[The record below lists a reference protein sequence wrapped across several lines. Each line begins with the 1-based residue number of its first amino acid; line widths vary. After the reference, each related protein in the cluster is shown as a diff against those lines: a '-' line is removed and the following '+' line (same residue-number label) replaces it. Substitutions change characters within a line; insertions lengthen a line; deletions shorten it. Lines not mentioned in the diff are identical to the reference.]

1 MVLQV
6 PAKTPAQQKIANTV
20 RNEQNRRPIAE
31 RAEEILARP
40 NAMTKAGFINPQI
53 VNKEEAGVIAEY
65 RAMQRRPSFFQERK
79 ALTGPQGLFQMAKG
93 MGVGGLEAAELW
105 QEEVVK
111 PTTGAVSFAFS
122 PSVREQYRLAR
133 ERGEDAREAMATA
146 WKKGLTD
153 TPWGLKGAAELLLD
167 PLNLVPVIGFPG
179 AIAKG
184 AKAGAGLGAKA
195 VAPIGRE
202 FAEQAAQMPSPS
214 ALRPQQ
220 AYVMPPEGAPG
231 AGIGAGRTEELG
243 RQAEEARRARGARTR
258 PIEEGEEEFTEVLRQ
273 YRKTKAADEYAVN
286 LKLEKYAPETQAVI
300 RRVADEHM
308 DSLLDAKRRKRP
320 EKDTVASA
328 RKLIEEQGGDADKII
343 RKWKPGQAWNAE
355 TITAL
360 RMGLQSK
367 GQDVFALAKE
377 VAAGANDETKIQLR
391 IRMGE
396 LTALQHVVTGVTSEV
411 ARATQSLSIKLD
423 DALAL
428 GLEGGEAAASVTS
441 KELRNIVESV
451 RGLDDVD
458 LAQAVVDGMK
468 RGEVR
473 SAQKLVTDSFKPTRW
488 DYITELWINGLL
500 SGPKTH
506 VVNAISNSMNTFMA
520 PLEKATAAG
529 VESILAPLQGRE
541 RERFFAEAPEYAYGA
556 ASGLVD
562 GVRAWLKIVR
572 NGINPAEAAKYD
584 FTKTAFGGVK
594 GRIIRMP
601 GTLLEAA
608 DAGHM
613 AINQRAAMNSYVLRL
628 VRKEGLK
635 GDEAIKRMADL
646 RLNPTKA
653 MLKYVEEESKYRL
666 FRNELTGP
674 LKRLQHLR
682 NEFPAMRLILPFL
695 RTPANLVSYGLA
707 RSPAALLNHNMW
719 RNIAAKNPEAS
730 DQIARAFLGTS
741 VAGALVYVM
750 RGRITG
756 SAPRNPAE
764 RDKFFRE
771 GKLPYALKFGDT
783 WIQYSR
789 LEPFNQLLS
798 QVAAYHQYMEE
809 RENPNELDVAEL
821 VVSMAD
827 TIGSNLISQTYLSG
841 IADFMEFGS
850 NPAQYAQ
857 NYIGRLGG
865 SLITPASA
873 MVRTIAQ
880 AQDPVFRRPKGGGP
894 FGIGEALTAGMPDIL
909 RGAWGDTGSKTTQPV
924 ITAFGEEALRREP
937 GSTLK
942 TFLTLLSPIQFSEAQ
957 QSGLDDELGRL
968 GVNVGFASRNIG
980 EVELTPDQYTQYQRM
995 AGQRIYEAL
1004 QKEIRL
1010 ESYARRSDIIKA
1022 SSLETVVTR
1031 ARADARRDMERILE
1045 GKPTRDR
1052 TTAPAS
1058 GRNVS
1063 VADLLEMTR

>member
-1 MVLQV
+1 MALQV
-6 PAKTPAQQKIANTV
+6 PAKTSAQKKILNVT
-20 RNEQNRRPIAE
+20 RREQSNRPIAE

-40 NAMTKAGFINPQI
+40 NALTSMGMINPSV
-53 VNKEEAGVIAEY
+53 VNKEEAGIIADY
-65 RAMQRRPSFFQERK
+65 RSMQRRPSFFQQRK
-79 ALTGPQGLFQMAKG
+79 ALTGPQGLLHMAKG
-93 MGVGGLEAAELW
+93 AGRGGLEAMDLW
-105 QEEVVK
+105 HEEVVK

-133 ERGEDAREAMATA
+133 ERGEDPREAMATA
-146 WKKGLTD
+146 WREGLTD

-179 AIAKG
+179 AIARG
-184 AKAGAGLGAKA
+184 AGAGARLGGRA
-195 VAPIGRE
+195 VAAGGRE
-202 FAEQAAQMPSPS
+202 IAERAGQVP
-214 ALRPQQ
+214 LLTPQR
-220 AYVMPPEGAPG
+220 AYIVPPEGTAG
-231 AGIGAGRTEELG
+231 AGIGAGRTQDIGE
-243 RQAEEARRARGARTR
+243 QAARAKT
-258 PIEEGEEEFTEVLRQ
+258 IEGEEQLSDAFKQ
-273 YRKTKAADEYAVN
+273 YKQTKADEYAVN
-286 LKLEKYAPETQAVI
+286 LKLDKYAPETQAVI

-308 DSLLDAKRRKRP
+308 DSILDAKRRTRTNK
-320 EKDTVASA
+320 ETQADA
-328 RKLIEEQGGDADKII
+328 RKLIEEVGGDADKIV
-343 RKWKPGQAWNAE
+343 REWKPGQAWNAE

-367 GQDVFALAKE
+367 GQEVFALAKE
-377 VAAGANDETKIQLR
+377 VAAGANDETKIQFQ

-396 LTALQHVVTGVTSEV
+396 LTALQHVVTGITSEV

-423 DALAL
+423 DALTL
-428 GLEGGEAAASVTS
+428 GVETGLTGSP

-451 RGLDDVD
+451 RGMEEGPLVD
-458 LAQAVVDGMK
+458 LAQAVVDGMR

-473 SAQKLVTDSFKPTRW
+473 SVQQLVANSFKPTWW

-506 VVNAISNSMNTFMA
+506 VVNAISNGMNTFMA

-541 RERFFAEAPEYAYGA
+541 KERFFAEAPEYAYGA

-562 GVRAWLKIVR
+562 GVRAWLKVVR
-572 NGINPAEAAKYD
+572 NGINPTEAAKYD
-584 FTKTAFGGVK
+584 FTREAFGGIK
-594 GRIIRMP
+594 GRIIRLP
-601 GTLLEAA
+601 GTFLEAA
-608 DAGHM
+608 DSAHM
-613 AINQRAAMNSYVLRL
+613 AINQRAAMNSLTLRM

-646 RLNPTKA
+646 RLNPSKA

-666 FRNELTGP
+666 FRNELTGS
-674 LKRLQHLR
+674 LKYLQKIRDKAPVL
-682 NEFPAMRLILPFL
+682 RLILPFL

-719 RNIAAKNPEAS
+719 RNLASKETQALAS

-809 RENPNELDVAEL
+809 REDPNELDVAEL
-821 VVSMAD
+821 VMSMAD
-827 TIGSNLISQTYLSG
+827 TIGSNLVSQTYLSG

-850 NPAQYAQ
+850 NPKIYAQ
-857 NYIGRLGG
+857 KYIGRLGG

-873 MVRTIAQ
+873 MMRTIAQ

-894 FGIGEALTAGMPDIL
+894 FGMGETLTAGMPDIL
-909 RGAWGDTGSKTTQPV
+909 PGDWGDTGSKTTQPV

-937 GSTLK
+937 GSMLK
-942 TFLTLLSPIQFSEAQ
+942 TWLSLLSPIQFSEAQ

-995 AGQRIYEAL
+995 AGQRIHEAL
-1004 QKEIRL
+1004 QKEIRK

-1022 SSLETVVTR
+1022 SSLEKVVTR

-1045 GKPTRDR
+1045 GQPTRDR

-1058 GRNVS
+1058 GTNAGAASLMEGLR
-1063 VADLLEMTR
+1063 